1 MFGLALGGMVDT
13 VATQTRV
20 ELSAE
25 ERKTLIVQIEDD
37 TVPLEVEQFVSEK
50 VPNLEEIMRE
60 AYVEAF
66 QTTLG
71 VLTGVVLAALLV
83 ASFIP
88 NVGAKASENS
98 EMPA

>member
-1 MFGLALGGMVDT
+1 VDT

-25 ERKTLIVQIEDD
+25 ERSALILQIEDD
-37 TVPLEVEQFVSEK
+37 TVPHEVEQFVSDK

-60 AYVEAF
+60 AYVRAF

-71 VLTGVVLAALLV
+71 VLTGIVLAALLV

-88 NVGAKASENS
+88 RLKPEAPRED
-98 EMPA
+98 